1 MCMQLLQS
9 IDFSSTSSSAIS
21 CPSLIYLSI
30 HRSLSVELVQPSK
43 TSLQSR
49 SDYFSPLLSSCLLTG
64 LSFVDSYLQPPLP
77 RFPFPCPA
85 VRACLSKCKLEKQ
98 TNKNQNASWAAS
110 LLCSKPSH
118 QSKSQ
123 GLPVALE
130 APWSASCCQPDPF
143 FCLPQAPLSPVLAVL
158 LLRWLPCCSLNL
170 PSMLPSLV
178 FGCTV
183 CVAWDG
189 LPRKTSLSS
198 FQMCARMC
206 KGLACPPLY

>member
-1 MCMQLLQS
+1 M
-9 IDFSSTSSSAIS
+9 D
-21 CPSLIYLSI
+21 
-30 HRSLSVELVQPSK
+30 
-43 TSLQSR
+43 
-49 SDYFSPLLSSCLLTG
+49 
-64 LSFVDSYLQPPLP
+64 
-77 RFPFPCPA
+77 PA
-85 VRACLSKCKLEKQ
+85 VRVCLSKCKLEKQ

-189 LPRKTSLSS
+189 LPRKKTSLSS

-206 KGLACPPLY
+206 KGLACPPLYRLI